1 MSALVDTHEHAGL
14 PLVVRTSVND
24 DGQPIMPLLA
34 NRVRDVPTVA
44 SAQDLDTKHLTCMP
58 CILPGMSTTGDLKV
72 SSRGQMSLPASTRH
86 RWGLDEGG
94 ELGYLDVGDAIVLVP
109 GGVDRLRAALLDVVS
124 DADWDAARSGFG
136 DPELAN
142 E

>member
-1 MSALVDTHEHAGL
+1 
-14 PLVVRTSVND
+14 
-24 DGQPIMPLLA
+24 
-34 NRVRDVPTVA
+34 
-44 SAQDLDTKHLTCMP
+44 
-58 CILPGMSTTGDLKV
+58 MSTTGDLKV

-94 ELGYLDVGDAIVLVP
+94 EVGYLDVGDAVVLVP

-124 DADWDAARSGFG
+124 DADWATARTGFG

>member
-1 MSALVDTHEHAGL
+1 M
-14 PLVVRTSVND
+14 LVV
-24 DGQPIMPLLA
+24 
-34 NRVRDVPTVA
+34 
-44 SAQDLDTKHLTCMP
+44 
-58 CILPGMSTTGDLKV
+58 MSMTGDLKV

-86 RWGLDEGG
+86 RWGLDAGG
-94 ELGYLDVGDAIVLVP
+94 EVGYLDVGDAIVLVP

-124 DADWDAARSGFG
+124 DADWEAAQAGFG